1 MEELE
6 TLNMDPDTSKS
17 SGLTAADLPPAI
29 RAFWDSAPASFKV
42 PAILTAIDCYC
53 ALATRLR
60 FKYTY
65 DLDPHALLLQVLVVA
80 EAASGKSFTR
90 PIVKSL
96 MQPLKLRDQEMK
108 RIEQAYQDL
117 KKTSAKN
124 KQLPEEPITDV
135 RCLQTIT
142 KAKLVKRADMF
153 IRKYGEPLTFWFY
166 NEELATMTESNKR
179 AFADLRT
186 MDRLAYDLGA
196 EYGSDT
202 LSDASYNADVD
213 VIYCSLFCATDN
225 ALREYMDKRSV
236 EGGNCTRKVLTD
248 LGDLM
253 GEDAPRFRPLTP
265 EEQAVVSRTVQHL
278 MDITYT
284 DEGQLQP
291 IRMVPMEWLDYHVR
305 RWCSDQ
311 RQLVLKTGSRA
322 RNCFYKRASVSA
334 ARMCCLLYYLWQVEQ
349 GFKFQVS
356 SSKVEQGFETAQ
368 QRCAKFQVSSS
379 KKKDLKPETVVRPMK
394 PQQRCAK
401 FQVSSSKK
409 KDLKPETV
417 VRPMKLETAVRP
429 MKLETA
435 VRPMKPETV
444 VRPMKPETAQQRC
457 AKFYRFMATYILD
470 GLLARWGRQYE
481 QMHKTDETDDGAK
494 APLYDQLPAQFSRDQ
509 LRELIVKLDLSTPAR
524 IFISKWKRAKL
535 IYESETKDIFVKN
548 Y

>member
-6 TLNMDPDTSKS
+6 TLSPEVQSSKIEVPSQDTCNLEPDESPLNLEPANPGS
-17 SGLTAADLPPAI
+17 PAALTAADLPPAV
-29 RAFWDSAPASFKV
+29 RAFWDSAPAPFKV

-108 RIEQAYQDL
+108 RMEQAYQDL
-117 KKTSAKN
+117 KKTQAKN

-265 EEQAVVSRTVQHL
+265 EEQACVSKTVQHL

-334 ARMCCLLYYLWQVEQ
+334 ARMSCLLYYLWKEDKGAQR
-349 GFKFQVS
+349 
-356 SSKVEQGFETAQ
+356 KV
-368 QRCAKFQVSSS
+368 
-379 KKKDLKPETVVRPMK
+379 
-394 PQQRCAK
+394 
-401 FQVSSSKK
+401 
-409 KDLKPETV
+409 
-417 VRPMKLETAVRP
+417 
-429 MKLETA
+429 
-435 VRPMKPETV
+435 
-444 VRPMKPETAQQRC
+444 

-494 APLYDQLPAQFSRDQ
+494 APLYDQLPQQFSRDQ

-524 IFISKWKRAKL
+524 IFLSKWRKAKL
-535 IYESETKDIFVKN
+535 IYDSPDNKDVYVKN

>member
-1 MEELE
+1 MSQQTDILNLE
-6 TLNMDPDTSKS
+6 PDDSPLNLEPDASPLNLEPS
-17 SGLTAADLPPAI
+17 SDLNPETCNLKLALTATDLPPAV
-29 RAFWDSAPASFKV
+29 RAFWDSAPAPFKV

-108 RIEQAYQDL
+108 RMEQAYQDL

-265 EEQAVVSRTVQHL
+265 DEQAAVSRAVQHL

-291 IRMVPMEWLDYHVR
+291 VRMVPMEWLDYHVR
-305 RWCSDQ
+305 RWCADQ

-356 SSKVEQGFETAQ
+356 SSK
-368 QRCAKFQVSSS
+368 
-379 KKKDLKPETVVRPMK
+379 KKDLKPET
-394 PQQRCAK
+394 A
-401 FQVSSSKK
+401 
-409 KDLKPETV
+409 
-417 VRPMKLETAVRP
+417 
-429 MKLETA
+429 
-435 VRPMKPETV
+435 

-481 QMHKTDETDDGAK
+481 QMHKTDETDDGGK
-494 APLYDQLPAQFSRDQ
+494 IPLYDQLPTQFSRDQ

-535 IYESETKDIFVKN
+535 IYESETKDIYVKN